1 MKYLDLIDM
10 KAVVLTKKAMILE
23 FVEVVRFEIEGGK
36 KKKISASN
44 DELVQKIWDRVKGEA
59 MNFSTEKELR
69 RHLESVTREM
79 LWLEANTEE
88 SDEII
93 RRLKS
98 GDASFTEDFFYDN
111 DPKGCNISRFR
122 SKILSQIKRTYGV
135 EVTVK
140 EFGTLLYTFLWNEG
154 TWSVLDK
161 YSRKS
166 SFFAWL
172 AEVARHELRRYL
184 EMMGLVPPCRER
196 TVGNTR
202 LLGMSVDPE
211 LWDYIL
217 SDMMPQGPYREVL
230 HATLVV
236 RQSEAEIA
244 KAFGMDKKALRTLQ
258 KKAEADLRDRLI
270 RSDCGYEELVLRDK
284 SPRHFEV
291 SEEFAMDFCAWQES
305 KFSANPLSDILGVE
319 LDKEEQQAK
328 VIEFLQTIIGKL
340 KWSDVDRLVWTLRF
354 IENTAPVEV
363 AERIGRKRSWVDTRY
378 SRLNAHFRK
387 AIKNWWAENN
397 KKNK

>member
-1 MKYLDLIDM
+1 MKFLDLIDM

-23 FVEVVRFEIEGGK
+23 YVEVVRFEIEGGK

-44 DELVQKIWDRVKGEA
+44 DELVQKIWDRLMGEA

-98 GDASFTEDFFYDN
+98 GDPSFAKSFFYDT
-111 DPKGCNISRFR
+111 DPKECNISRFR

-135 EVTVK
+135 EVTVD

-154 TWSVLDK
+154 SWSVLDK

-184 EMMGLVPPCRER
+184 EKMGLVPPCRER

-230 HATLVV
+230 YATLVV
-236 RQSEAEIA
+236 RQSEAEMA

-291 SEEFAMDFCAWQES
+291 SEEFAMEFCAWQES

-340 KWSDVDRLVWTLRF
+340 KWSDEDRLVWTLRF

-363 AERIGRKRSWVDTRY
+363 AERVGRKRSWVDTRY
-378 SRLNAHFRK
+378 SRLNAHFKK

>member
-1 MKYLDLIDM
+1 M

-23 FVEVVRFEIEGGK
+23 YVEVVRFEIEGGK

-44 DELVQKIWDRVKGEA
+44 DELVQKIWDRLKGEA

-88 SDEII
+88 SAEII

-98 GDASFTEDFFYDN
+98 GDPSFAKSFFYDT

-184 EMMGLVPPCRER
+184 EMMSLVPPCRER

-230 HATLVV
+230 HVTLVV
-236 RQSEAEIA
+236 RQSEAEMA

-319 LDKEEQQAK
+319 LDKEELQAK

-340 KWSDVDRLVWTLRF
+340 KWSDEDRLVWTLRF

-363 AERIGRKRSWVDTRY
+363 AERVGRKRSWVDTRY
-378 SRLNAHFRK
+378 PRLNAHFKK

-397 KKNK
+397 KKNR

>member
-1 MKYLDLIDM
+1 M

-23 FVEVVRFEIEGGK
+23 YVEVVRFEIEGGK

-44 DELVQKIWDRVKGEA
+44 DELVQKIWDRLMGEA

-98 GDASFTEDFFYDN
+98 GDPSFAKSFFYDT

-135 EVTVK
+135 EVTVD

-154 TWSVLDK
+154 SWSVLDK

-184 EMMGLVPPCRER
+184 EKMGLVPPCRER

-230 HATLVV
+230 YATLVV
-236 RQSEAEIA
+236 RQSEAEMA

-291 SEEFAMDFCAWQES
+291 SEEFAMEFCAWQES

-340 KWSDVDRLVWTLRF
+340 KWSDEDRLVWPLRF

-363 AERIGRKRSWVDTRY
+363 AERVGRKRSWVDTRY
-378 SRLNAHFRK
+378 SRLNAHFKK

>member
-1 MKYLDLIDM
+1 M

-23 FVEVVRFEIEGGK
+23 YVEVVRFEIEGGK

-44 DELVQKIWDRVKGEA
+44 DELVQKIWDRLMGEA

-69 RHLESVTREM
+69 RHLESVTREK

-98 GDASFTEDFFYDN
+98 GDPSFAKSFFYDT

-135 EVTVK
+135 EVTVD

-154 TWSVLDK
+154 SWSVLDK

-184 EMMGLVPPCRER
+184 EKMGLVPPCRER

-230 HATLVV
+230 YATLVV
-236 RQSEAEIA
+236 RQSEAEMA

-291 SEEFAMDFCAWQES
+291 SEEFAMEFCAWQES

-340 KWSDVDRLVWTLRF
+340 KWSDEDRLVWTLRF

-363 AERIGRKRSWVDTRY
+363 AERVGRKRSWVDTRY
-378 SRLNAHFRK
+378 SRLNAHFKK

>member
-1 MKYLDLIDM
+1 M

-23 FVEVVRFEIEGGK
+23 YVEVVRFEIEGGK

-44 DELVQKIWDRVKGEA
+44 DELVQKIWDRLMGEA

-98 GDASFTEDFFYDN
+98 GDPSFAKSFFYDT

-135 EVTVK
+135 EVTVD

-154 TWSVLDK
+154 SWSVLDK

-184 EMMGLVPPCRER
+184 EKMGLVPPCRER

-230 HATLVV
+230 YATLVV
-236 RQSEAEIA
+236 RQSEAEMA

-258 KKAEADLRDRLI
+258 KKAEVDLRDRLI

-291 SEEFAMDFCAWQES
+291 SEEFAMEFCAWQES

-340 KWSDVDRLVWTLRF
+340 KWSDEDRLVWTLRF

-363 AERIGRKRSWVDTRY
+363 AERVGRKRSWVDTRY
-378 SRLNAHFRK
+378 SRLNAHFKK

>member
-1 MKYLDLIDM
+1 M

-23 FVEVVRFEIEGGK
+23 YVEVVRFEIEGGK

-44 DELVQKIWDRVKGEA
+44 DELVQKIWDRLMGEA

-98 GDASFTEDFFYDN
+98 GDPSFAKSFFYDT

-135 EVTVK
+135 EVTVD

-154 TWSVLDK
+154 SWSVLDK

-184 EMMGLVPPCRER
+184 EKMGLVPPCRER

-230 HATLVV
+230 YATLVV
-236 RQSEAEIA
+236 R
-244 KAFGMDKKALRTLQ
+244 
-258 KKAEADLRDRLI
+258 
-270 RSDCGYEELVLRDK
+270 
-284 SPRHFEV
+284 
-291 SEEFAMDFCAWQES
+291 
-305 KFSANPLSDILGVE
+305 
-319 LDKEEQQAK
+319 
-328 VIEFLQTIIGKL
+328 
-340 KWSDVDRLVWTLRF
+340 
-354 IENTAPVEV
+354 
-363 AERIGRKRSWVDTRY
+363 
-378 SRLNAHFRK
+378 
-387 AIKNWWAENN
+387 
-397 KKNK
+397 

>member
-1 MKYLDLIDM
+1 M

-23 FVEVVRFEIEGGK
+23 YVEVVRFEIEGGK

-44 DELVQKIWDRVKGEA
+44 DELVQKIWDRLMGEA

-98 GDASFTEDFFYDN
+98 GDPSFAKSFFYDT

-135 EVTVK
+135 EVTVD

-154 TWSVLDK
+154 SWSVLDK

-184 EMMGLVPPCRER
+184 EKMGLVPPCRER

-230 HATLVV
+230 YATLVV
-236 RQSEAEIA
+236 RQSEAEMA

-291 SEEFAMDFCAWQES
+291 SEEFAMEFCAWQES

-340 KWSDVDRLVWTLRF
+340 KWSDEDRLVWTLRF

-363 AERIGRKRSWVDTRY
+363 AERVGRKRSWVDTRY
-378 SRLNAHFRK
+378 SRLNAHFKK